1 MPKKKLTLTQS
12 IIGLIPTVLIVTI
25 MIYFTKKNESENYLN
40 INGTYFGYLR
50 TDNEEP
56 LLFKLE
62 IKIDSLGNYLS
73 LNDSRNRYYIDN
85 YGNLEIVTRDELEPY
100 VHHKQEITLK
110 LTQRRAENVIHWHE
124 TNMLI
129 DVLLGEVIHFKES
142 EGKLIK
148 KSDQLDVFQ
157 LN

>member
-1 MPKKKLTLTQS
+1 MSKKKLTLTQS
-12 IIGLIPTVLIVTI
+12 ITGWIPTALIVTI
-25 MIYFTKKNESENYLN
+25 MIYYAKKHESENYQD

-73 LNDSRNRYYIDN
+73 FNDSKSRYYIDN
-85 YGNLEIVTRDELEPY
+85 QDNFEVVRWDKSDPY
-100 VHHKQEITLK
+100 IHQKQEITLK
-110 LTQRRAENVIHWHE
+110 ITQHRAENVINWHE
-124 TNMLI
+124 TNTLI
-129 DVLLGEVIHFKES
+129 DVSFGDIIYFKES
-142 EGKLIK
+142 EGELIK